1 MKKLNITKKQYDE
14 SKYFNKKYG
23 ALKFVS
29 ESGKLFKTDKGVVLA
44 LEGTE
49 NQPAEGDGAQGAEG
63 GTQQDESLKDIG
75 KALKDTVKDGA
86 KKIADGAKKGAKAV
100 SNFFNGNFRKNDT
113 VEISGGEDSDGNPV
127 TLKGVVKDAGKDE
140 VTIGISREAAES
152 DDGDAAEVGEEV
164 TRGELTDILKDVVAE
179 VEKVCDSQDISF
191 EEVAGIEKP
200 EGESDEEADKD
211 EVIATKEDVADALQS
226 VIDTVEKVADA
237 NDIELPQEEEDD
249 DDGDGEGA
257 GDDDDPGVTVDEGCN
272 CGKENCPE
280 CKGKADECGGQ
291 ACECGDKEKMM
302 ESRKARARLVREAVL
317 RRARARKVRESIE
330 RRRRVRKVM
339 ESIRRRRAAQKVLE
353 SIRRRHEAKK
363 VMESTRKSNIKRL
376 NSVKKVMEA
385 RRARARRAGLK
396 K

>member
-14 SKYFNKKYG
+14 SKYFTKKYG
-23 ALKFVS
+23 AIKFVS
-29 ESGKLFKTDKGVVLA
+29 ESGKHYKTDKGVVLA

-49 NQPAEGDGAQGAEG
+49 AQDPNAQGAEG
-63 GTQQDESLKDIG
+63 EAQKTDESLKDIG

-86 KKIADGAKKGAKAV
+86 KKIAAGAKKGAKAV

-363 VMESTRKSNIKRL
+363 VMESTRKSNIKKL

>member
-1 MKKLNITKKQYDE
+1 MKKLNITKKQYEE

-23 ALKFVS
+23 SLKFVS

-49 NQPAEGDGAQGAEG
+49 NQPAEGDDAQGAEG
-63 GTQQDESLKDIG
+63 GAQKADESLKDIG
-75 KALKDTVKDGA
+75 NAIKDTA
-86 KKIADGAKKGAKAV
+86 KELGSKAKAGLKKGAKAV

-152 DDGDAAEVGEEV
+152 DDGDATEVGEDV

-191 EEVAGIEKP
+191 EEVVGIEP
-200 EGESDEEADKD
+200 EGEADEEADKD
-211 EVIATKEDVADALQS
+211 EVIATKDDVADALQG

-249 DDGDGEGA
+249 GEGA
-257 GDDDDPGVTVDEGCN
+257 GDDDDTGVTVDEGCD
-272 CGKENCPE
+272 CGKKDCPE
-280 CKGKADECGGQ
+280 CGKKADECGGQ

-302 ESRKARARLVREAVL
+302 EARKARAKLVREAVL

-330 RRRRVRKVM
+330 RRRKARKVM
-339 ESIRRRRAAQKVLE
+339 ESIRRRRAAKKVLE
-353 SIRRRHEAKK
+353 SIRKRHAAKK
-363 VMESTRKSNIKRL
+363 VMESTKKTGVKKL
-376 NSVKKVMEA
+376 NSVKKVAES
-385 RRARARRAGLK
+385 RKIRARRAGLK

>member
-49 NQPAEGDGAQGAEG
+49 NQPDEGDGAQGAEG

-86 KKIADGAKKGAKAV
+86 KKIAAGAKKGAKAV
-100 SNFFNGNFRKNDT
+100 SNFFNGNFRKNDQ
-113 VEISGGEDSDGNPV
+113 VEVSGGEDSDGNPV
-127 TLKGVVKDAGKDE
+127 NLKGVVKNSDKNT
-140 VTIGISREAAES
+140 VTIEFGRQAAES
-152 DDGDAAEVGEEV
+152 DDGADEAEV

-211 EVIATKEDVADALQS
+211 EVIATKDDVADALQG
-226 VIDTVEKVADA
+226 VIDAVEKVADA
-237 NDIELPQEEEDD
+237 NDIELPEEEE

-257 GDDDDPGVTVDEGCN
+257 GDDDDSGVTVDEGCD

-330 RRRRVRKVM
+330 RRARVRKVM
-339 ESIRRRRAAQKVLE
+339 ESVRRARRARKVLE
-353 SIRRRHEAKK
+353 SIRKRHEAKK